1 MQKLNLYEGKDKGV
15 FYTKTFDDMKRVSTQ
30 CTMKTRIFVV
40 L

>member
-30 CTMKTRIFVV
+30 CPVKMEDLVV